1 MVTDTAGLFRYV
13 MWIVILTCAFN
24 KPGEIISHA
33 RGLLRFVI
41 YGSYGRGWRRIR
53 VPSVDMCNTQGYS
66 TYWYTKLTK
75 NSHILPSNARSRC
88 LLWLFDLMRSAY
100 DETTVKVPSWLRTY
114 SSDSSLVF
122 SQRNLMTT
130 IAVIFVTFHEW
141 FSIANWKQCHINS
154 KQRWKNNFR

>member
-1 MVTDTAGLFRYV
+1 
-13 MWIVILTCAFN
+13 MWIAILTWAFN
-24 KPGEIISHA
+24 RPGEIISHT

-41 YGSYGRGWRRIR
+41 YGSYGRGWRR
-53 VPSVDMCNTQGYS
+53 SGYQVL
-66 TYWYTKLTK
+66 TCVTHELFDLMVYFKLTK

-100 DETTVKVPSWLRTY
+100 HETTVKVPSWLRTY

-122 SQRNLMTT
+122 SQRSLMTT

-141 FSIANWKQCHINS
+141 FSIANWKQCHIVS
-154 KQRWKNNFR
+154 KQRWKINFR